1 LKQLWR
7 ELHEKQQQ
15 IIQASKL
22 ASIAELAMGVAHE
35 INNPLNN
42 ILLLAGNGIETLMSS
57 ASGSEKLLANLR
69 HIQVEVQRAGKIVNH
84 LRAFAGDAAH
94 ECEPVGVN
102 RVVKDAC
109 SFLHEQLRY
118 HGITVTLELEEPE
131 PIILGSA
138 IQLEQVLINL
148 IANARD
154 AMESKTHKS
163 IMMTTR
169 RRDPVAEIIVR
180 DTGVGIAA
188 DIQARLFDPF
198 FTTKDVGKGT
208 GLGLSVC
215 YGIIKNHRGA
225 IDVKSQPGT
234 CTMFTIQLPLAH
246 QNPTSEPEVLKEG
259 VQQNVRC
266 RELRVISQAD
276 DRGLI
281 EAGSADDR

>member
-1 LKQLWR
+1 MKKLWR

-15 IIQASKL
+15 IVQASKL

-57 ASGSEKLLANLR
+57 ASDSEKLLANLR
-69 HIQVEVQRAGKIVNH
+69 HIQAEVQRAGKIVNH
-84 LRAFAGDAAH
+84 LRAFAGDVAR
-94 ECEPVGVN
+94 ECEPIGVN

-118 HGITVTLELEEPE
+118 HGITVTLDLEEPE

-154 AMESKTHKS
+154 AMESQTHKS
-163 IMMTTR
+163 IMVTTQR
-169 RRDPVAEIIVR
+169 RGTVAEIIVR
-180 DTGVGIAA
+180 DTGAGISA

-225 IDVKSQPGT
+225 IDVQSQPGT
-234 CTMFTIQLPLAH
+234 GAMFTIQLPLAH
-246 QNPTSEPEVLKEG
+246 QSPTSEPEVLKEA
-259 VQQNVRC
+259 VQNVRC
-266 RELRVISQAD
+266 RELRVIRQAD

>member
-1 LKQLWR
+1 MKQLWR

-15 IIQASKL
+15 IVQASKL

-42 ILLLAGNGIETLMSS
+42 ILLLASNGIETLMSS

-69 HIQVEVQRAGKIVNH
+69 HIQEEVQRAGKIVNH
-84 LRAFAGDAAH
+84 LRAFAGDAARGS
-94 ECEPVGVN
+94 EPIGVN
-102 RVVKDAC
+102 SVVKDAC

-118 HGITVTLELEEPE
+118 HGIVLTLELAKPE

-154 AMESKTHKS
+154 AMESKAHKS
-163 IMMTTR
+163 IMVTTR
-169 RRDPVAEIIVR
+169 RRDTVAEIIVR

-225 IDVKSQPGT
+225 IDVQSQPGT
-234 CTMFTIQLPLAH
+234 GAMFTIQLPLAH
-246 QNPTSEPEVLKEG
+246 QSPMSEPEVVKEEI
-259 VQQNVRC
+259 QNVRC
-266 RELRVISQAD
+266 RGLRVISQAD